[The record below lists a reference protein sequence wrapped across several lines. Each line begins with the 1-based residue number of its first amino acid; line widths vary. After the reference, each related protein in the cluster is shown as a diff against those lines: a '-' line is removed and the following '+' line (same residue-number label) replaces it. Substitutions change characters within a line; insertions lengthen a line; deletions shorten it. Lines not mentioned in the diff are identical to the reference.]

1 MAYRPD
7 PQRRAGGDG
16 CGKVAA
22 GIGGERVVGHPD
34 GFRVKSARVA
44 GNRTAACGSILA
56 QVAAGAKD
64 AQPGGYVT
72 IRSRRCT
79 VLRKPTS
86 HTRSPFPGSTTAPC
100 ATSTPVDPLPANG
113 SSIQNC

>member
-22 GIGGERVVGHPD
+22 GIGGERGVGHPD
-34 GFRVKSARVA
+34 GFRVKYARVA

-56 QVAAGAKD
+56 QVAAGAQD

-79 VLRKPTS
+79 VLRQ
-86 HTRSPFPGSTTAPC
+86 A
-100 ATSTPVDPLPANG
+100 DLPHQITIPWLDNRTLRYEYAG
-113 SSIQNC
+113 